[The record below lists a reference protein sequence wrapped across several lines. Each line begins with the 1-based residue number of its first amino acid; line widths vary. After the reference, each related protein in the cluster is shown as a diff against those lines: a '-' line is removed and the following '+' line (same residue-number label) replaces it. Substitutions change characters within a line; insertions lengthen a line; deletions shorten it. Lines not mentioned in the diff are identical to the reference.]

1 MRSNVPTAVRALR
14 RIRRWRQV
22 DLGERARLS
31 RDSVSRAEL
40 GDLRGLTVG
49 TLERLAAALGAT
61 LVVELRWQ
69 GADLDRVIDRAH
81 AVLQAV
87 VVSRLRSAG
96 WVTHVEVSF
105 NHYGDRGRCDVVGWH
120 PRTGTVLIVEV
131 KSRLANLQETLGH
144 VDVKRRLGGAIA
156 QQLGYLQP
164 RSVAIALVLGD
175 ARTARRTVERHSA
188 LFDAFAVRGRSA
200 LAWVRQPTGAGVR
213 LLWFEA
219 LPNSG
224 EGRTNDA
231 QRVRTDRP
239 AGSQPQETPSFGSEG
254 R

>member
-1 MRSNVPTAVRALR
+1 MRTNVPMAVRALR
-14 RIRRWRQV
+14 HAREWRQS

-31 RDSVSRAEL
+31 RDTVSRAEL
-40 GDLRGLTVG
+40 GELGGLTVG

-61 LVVELRWQ
+61 LIVELRWQ
-69 GADLDRVIDRAH
+69 GADLDRVMDRAH
-81 AVLQAV
+81 AVLQDS

-144 VDVKRRLGGAIA
+144 LDIKRRLGRAIA
-156 QQLGYLQP
+156 QQLGCPQP
-164 RSVAIALVLGD
+164 RAIATALVVGD

-188 LFDAFAVRGRSA
+188 LFEAFAVRGRSA
-200 LAWVRQPTGAGVR
+200 LAWVREPTGADLR
-213 LLWFEA
+213 LLWFES

-224 EGRTNDA
+224 DRRTNDLH
-231 QRVRTDRP
+231 RVRTARP
-239 AGSQPQETPSFGSEG
+239 AG
-254 R
+254 